1 MDGVRSYSEV
11 IHANLAQQ
19 NMMATL
25 TWLFGAIGLVLG
37 AVGLY
42 GVTTYDVEQR
52 TSEIGVRMALG
63 ADRGDVLRMVLGQGL
78 RLAMAGVALGL
89 VATFGI
95 TGLIRAQL
103 YGVTPTDP
111 FILSGVVIL
120 LIAVAL
126 FACWIPARRATR
138 VDPIVALRK
147 E

>member
-1 MDGVRSYSEV
+1 
-11 IHANLAQQ
+11 
-19 NMMATL
+19 
-25 TWLFGAIGLVLG
+25 
-37 AVGLY
+37 
-42 GVTTYDVEQR
+42 
-52 TSEIGVRMALG
+52 VRMALG

-89 VATFGI
+89 VASFGI

-111 FILSGVVIL
+111 FILSAVAIL

-126 FACWIPARRATR
+126 FACWIPAWRATR
-138 VDPIVALRK
+138 VDPIVALRR